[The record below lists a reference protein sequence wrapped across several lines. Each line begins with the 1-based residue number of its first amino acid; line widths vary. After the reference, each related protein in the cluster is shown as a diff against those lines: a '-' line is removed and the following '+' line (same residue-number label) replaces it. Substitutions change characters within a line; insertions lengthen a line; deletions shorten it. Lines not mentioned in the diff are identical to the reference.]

1 LYWLA
6 TLISLPTELKTYYT
20 LFLPVVIKI
29 DLNFLPANFKSV
41 IIQDIE
47 IEYTH
52 HRNLEH
58 KKNDG
63 HYNYDDKD
71 KDMSSPTIDN
81 NHNIITL
88 DIEDDRNDIYRI
100 ERMIK
105 DILIKRRI
113 DDYVVIQDAKA
124 GENQIIIVKREDAQ
138 RSGIYHCRHCGM
150 AFEDEIQLSNHLRMH
165 YLI

>member
-1 LYWLA
+1 
-6 TLISLPTELKTYYT
+6 
-20 LFLPVVIKI
+20 VVIRI
-29 DLNFLPANFKSV
+29 DLNFLPANFKSI

-47 IEYTH
+47 IEYRH
-52 HRNLEH
+52 HHNLEH
-58 KKNDG
+58 KKNGD
-63 HYNYDDKD
+63 HNYDSKEKD
-71 KDMSSPTIDN
+71 IGSTTIDN

-88 DIEDDRNDIYRI
+88 DRDDDKNDIHRI

-113 DDYVVIQDAKA
+113 HDYVVIRDAKE
-124 GENQIIIVKREDAQ
+124 GENQIIIVKREHAE
-138 RSGIYHCRHCGM
+138 RLGIYHCRHCAM